1 MSRLGA
7 LPHFLA
13 LATLAA
19 PVAAKAT
26 AQETAPPGDTKPA
39 TDTKPSGDAKPA
51 ATTTPD
57 ISGRWVYNVELSDDA
72 RQKMKEARAASGGGG
87 GGYGGGRGGG
97 MGGGMGR
104 GGGGYGGGGYG
115 RGGGGGYG
123 RGGGGYGGGGYGGG
137 SGSSTPSDGDM
148 QHGKNPVF
156 NPPLELKVTQ
166 TDAEID
172 LDDMAGKVRK
182 LYLTGKKYKAE
193 EGDAEVRA
201 SWKDG
206 KLQVETK
213 NSKGGSMTETW
224 ERVPDGSRLIVHVKV
239 EGGFGKVE
247 LKRIYDRETPD
258 TKTTAIY
265 SASTAL

>member
-7 LPHFLA
+7 LPHILA
-13 LATLAA
+13 LAALAA

-26 AQETAPPGDTKPA
+26 AQETAPPGDAKPA
-39 TDTKPSGDAKPA
+39 TEAKPATDAKPA
-51 ATTTPD
+51 ADAKAAATTSPD

-104 GGGGYGGGGYG
+104 GGGGMGGGGGYG

-123 RGGGGYGGGGYGGG
+123 RGGGGYGGG
-137 SGSSTPSDGDM
+137 SGSSTPSDSDM

-193 EGDAEVRA
+193 DGDAEVKA

-224 ERVPDGSRLIVHVKV
+224 ERVPDGSRLICHVKL
-239 EGGFGKVE
+239 EGGFGKVD
-247 LKRIYDRETPD
+247 LKRIYDRENPD
-258 TKTTAIY
+258 TKTTG
-265 SASTAL
+265 L